1 MPANISR
8 RHVLRSA
15 AALAAATSLPRWFLD
30 ESVATA
36 QEPPRSPN
44 DQPGIALIG
53 CGGRGKAVARDA
65 ATHGNLVAYC
75 DVDQGRLNE
84 AKAIWPA
91 ATSFNDFRK
100 LLERKDVDCIVN
112 GTPDHWH
119 TFI

>member
-1 MPANISR
+1 MAGRMER
-8 RHVLRSA
+8 RRFVRTA
-15 AALAAATSLPRWFLD
+15 AGICAATSLPAWFLG
-30 ESVATA
+30 EWEPAGA
-36 QEPPRSPN
+36 QELTAN
-44 DQPGIALIG
+44 DKPGIALIG
-53 CGGRGKAVARDA
+53 CGGRGKTVARDA

-75 DVDQGRLNE
+75 DVDEGRLNE